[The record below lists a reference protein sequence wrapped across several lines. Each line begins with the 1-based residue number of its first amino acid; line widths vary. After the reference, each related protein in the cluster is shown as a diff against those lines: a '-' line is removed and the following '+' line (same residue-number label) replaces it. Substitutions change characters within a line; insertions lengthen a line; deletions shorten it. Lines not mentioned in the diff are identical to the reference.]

1 MSERPF
7 KLPADL
13 ATPKP
18 ASDHTRAANDAVREA
33 LPFADK
39 RSFENAA
46 RGFIASIDPLT
57 ITRADGR
64 VTFDLTG
71 VDFLDEEDAP
81 DTVNPSLWRQARLN
95 ARHHGLFEVVDGIYQ
110 IRSFDIANMTLI
122 RGEVGWI
129 LIDPLTSTE
138 SSRAALDLANAHL
151 GERPI
156 TAIIITHSH
165 ADHFAGILGVVDPA
179 EVESGTIPLIAPE
192 HFVD

>member
-1 MSERPF
+1 MSEQLF

-13 ATPKP
+13 ASPKP
-18 ASDHTRAANDAVREA
+18 ASQHTRAANEAVHKA
-33 LPFADK
+33 LPFSDT

-46 RGFIASIDPLT
+46 RGFIASIDPMT
-57 ITRADGR
+57 ITRSDGR
-64 VTFDLTG
+64 VTYDLSG
-71 VDFLDEEDAP
+71 LDFLDEEDAP

-129 LIDPLTSTE
+129 LIDPLTSSE
-138 SSRAALDLANAHL
+138 SSSAALDLANTHL
-151 GERPI
+151 GERPV

-165 ADHFAGILGVVDPA
+165 ADHFAGAPA
-179 EVESGTIPLIAPE
+179 SMPS
-192 HFVD
+192 